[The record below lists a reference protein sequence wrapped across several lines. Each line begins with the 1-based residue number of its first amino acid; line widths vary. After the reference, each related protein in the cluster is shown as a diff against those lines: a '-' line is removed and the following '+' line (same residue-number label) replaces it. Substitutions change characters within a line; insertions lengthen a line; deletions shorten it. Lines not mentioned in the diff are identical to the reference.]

1 MEAGEPPDD
10 GDERFLG
17 SVLPVGIV
25 AREAPADGVDLIVVA
40 SQQLLECTPVPGLC
54 GPGESGVVEV
64 VANRGIPGCSV
75 VRLDDRAYPCG
86 VAAGAW

>member
-10 GDERFLG
+10 GDECFLG

-25 AREAPADGVDLIVVA
+25 AREAPADGVDLILVA

-54 GPGESGVVEV
+54 GLGESGVVEV

-75 VRLDDRAYPCG
+75 VRLGDRVYSSG
-86 VAAGAW
+86 VIAGTW